1 MKNLLHT
8 HSIAWAQ
15 GVRITLEAEGI
26 HAVILDEHDR
36 GALGV
41 PGRVRLAVLNDDDV
55 AKAQA
60 IVARLMPPRTGPP
73 PSWRWQ
79 KRGLLLLAADFVLF
93 AVWLGLFAEAQSAGT
108 KSRLVTYALAA
119 VVVIL
124 FIGGVLLIMLG
135 PRADKGTP

>member
-1 MKNLLHT
+1 MKNVLQT

-36 GALGV
+36 GGLGV

-60 IVARLMPPRTGPP
+60 IVARLTPPPTGPP

-79 KRGLLLLAADFVLF
+79 KRGLLLLAADVVLF
-93 AVWLGLFAEAQSAGT
+93 AVWMEVLDRYRVEGATPGLLVYGLSAF
-108 KSRLVTYALAA
+108 
-119 VVVIL
+119 VVIL
-124 FIGGVLLIMLG
+124 FIGGLLLIMLG
-135 PRADKGTP
+135 PRADKQ

>member
-41 PGRVRLAVLNDDDV
+41 PAGFD
-55 AKAQA
+55 
-60 IVARLMPPRTGPP
+60 
-73 PSWRWQ
+73 WR
-79 KRGLLLLAADFVLF
+79 
-93 AVWLGLFAEAQSAGT
+93 SSMT
-108 KSRLVTYALAA
+108 T
-119 VVVIL
+119 
-124 FIGGVLLIMLG
+124 
-135 PRADKGTP
+135 T